1 MKPLQRVVLVGS
13 GNLAE
18 AVAQALS
25 QSGVELVQLF
35 ARNPERGQRVAALA
49 GCEWCGDLAQ
59 MAEAESY
66 LLADSD
72 RAVGEVA
79 SSLRIP
85 SGAVVAHTA
94 GSVAL
99 EALPAKFANR
109 AVFYPM
115 QTFTVG
121 RRVDFSTVPIFLE
134 CEREALRAPLEAL
147 ARKLSRKVVW
157 ASSEERRRIHLA
169 AVFVCNFANHLFAL
183 GEQLS
188 EQAGVDF
195 EVLKPL
201 IAETVAKALEAPSPR
216 SVQTGPAL
224 RDDQQTME
232 RHLALLADEPR
243 LQTLYKLISQ
253 SIWETSKRI

>member
-59 MAEAESY
+59 LAEADCY
-66 LLADSD
+66 LLAVSD